1 MFQLQDPIRADP
13 EVLGSVGGGLPDLWC
28 QGPKG
33 AVFTGHSVQGHRLV
47 CDRLREQAGSR

>member
-47 CDRLREQAGSR
+47 CDRLREQVGSR